1 MDLYRKLEY
10 NQIIQIIQGYCN
22 TYLGKKLSFQ
32 MTPFFSFEEVRIAL
46 SKTMEAT
53 MLLYQKGRPPFAELN
68 EMEIPL
74 KTLESNQI
82 LSAKSLLDLA
92 HLLKVARELKEY
104 FKENILGASTSQ
116 QLEKTTTIQE
126 VNNSFLQDYFSA
138 LYTNPTIEKEIFDK
152 ILDENTISDNASSKL
167 SSLRRSRKNLEQGI
181 KDKLSSLIHSAN
193 YSKYLMEPVIT
204 IRNNRYVIPVKQEYR
219 SNIQGFI
226 HDISSSG
233 STVYLEPTSVF
244 EANNQIASIRMEED
258 IEIEK
263 ILEQLTS
270 LLYGILNE
278 LTLNLSTIGTLD
290 LLFAKARY
298 AQSYN
303 GVMPMLNQEKKIH
316 LIKAK
321 HPLIAPTD
329 VVPIDISLGENYTSL
344 IITGP
349 NTGGKT
355 VALKTLGLL
364 LLMAYSGIPIPCHE
378 ESQICVFDHIFV
390 DIGDEQNI
398 QESLST
404 FSSHMLHIV
413 QITKQV
419 TANSLILLDELGSG
433 TDPIE
438 GASLAISI
446 LEYFA
451 KVGAL
456 VSCTTHYQELKEF
469 ALITEGFENASFE
482 FDVENLKPTYH
493 LLVGIPGKSNAF
505 EISKR
510 LGLSPAIIE
519 KARSFIEQDHASIE
533 EILKSIYEDKLTIEK
548 QKEEIQK
555 NLNQV
560 EVLRKSL
567 EQDNSDLVQKR
578 RQMIEDAESEARDIL
593 FAAKEEANG
602 ILQEL
607 TKNEVDIRKANQLRN
622 ELNDKIKDL
631 GNSTTHI
638 VNAQP
643 LNKDEVRQGLE
654 VWIPSLQNSG
664 TILSSHVN
672 RNDEVQIQVG
682 LAKMNL
688 KLGELSLFLNR
699 FENTN
704 DNSTT
709 YSKSV
714 TSKRNGSSSTLNTS
728 FQHGKVT
735 TNRNSKAKF
744 ISPEINVIG
753 QTVDDAIYVIDKY
766 LDNCVMS
773 GISPIRIVHGKGTG
787 KLRTGIHQYLK
798 KHPHIKS
805 FRIGT
810 FGEGEMGVTV
820 VELK

>member
-1 MDLYRKLEY
+1 MDLYCKLEY
-10 NQIIQIIQGYCN
+10 NQIIQIIEKYCK
-22 TYLGKKLSFQ
+22 TYLGKKLCFQ
-32 MTPFFSFEEVRIAL
+32 MEPVFSFEKVQISLLE
-46 SKTMEAT
+46 TMEAVK
-53 MLLYQKGRPPFAELN
+53 LLYAKGRPPLAALN
-68 EMEIPL
+68 QLEIPL

-92 HLLKVARELKEY
+92 HLLKVSRELKDY
-104 FKENILGASTSQ
+104 FKKDFLSSSGQEVSEENIS
-116 QLEKTTTIQE
+116 I
-126 VNNSFLQDYFSA
+126 LQDYFSM
-138 LYTNPTIEKEIFDK
+138 LYANPSIEQEIFNK

-167 SSLRRSRKNLEQGI
+167 FSLRKSRRNLEQGI
-181 KDKLSSLIHSAN
+181 KDKLSSLLHSSN
-193 YSKYLMEPVIT
+193 YTKYLMEPVIT

-219 SNIQGFI
+219 TNIQGFI

-233 STVYLEPTSVF
+233 STVYIEPTSIF
-244 EANNQIASIRMEED
+244 EANNQIASLRMEED

-263 ILEQLTS
+263 ILQSLTNN
-270 LLYGILNE
+270 LYTIFSELMLNI
-278 LTLNLSTIGTLD
+278 STIGTLD
-290 LLFAKARY
+290 LLFAKAEY
-298 AQSYN
+298 AKEN
-303 GVMPMLNQEKKIH
+303 NAVMPILNREKKIN

-321 HPLIAPTD
+321 HPLIASNI
-329 VVPIDISLGENYTSL
+329 VVPVDISLGETYTSL
-344 IITGP
+344 VITGP

-355 VALKTLGLL
+355 VALKTVGLL
-364 LLMAYSGIPIPCHE
+364 LLMAYSGIPLPCHE

-413 QITKQV
+413 EITKQI
-419 TANSLILLDELGSG
+419 TSNSLVLLDELGSG

-446 LEYFA
+446 LEYLA
-451 KVGAL
+451 QKGAL
-456 VSCTTHYQELKEF
+456 TLCTTHYQELKEF
-469 ALITEGFENASFE
+469 ALVTDNFENASFE

-505 EISKR
+505 EISRR
-510 LGLSPAIIE
+510 LGLSSDIIE
-519 KARSFIEQDHASIE
+519 RASSFIKQDHASIE
-533 EILKSIYEDKLTIEK
+533 EILKSIYEDKIMIEK

-555 NLNQV
+555 NLNQI

-567 EQDNSDLVQKR
+567 EHDNSDLLQKR
-578 RQMIEDAESEARDIL
+578 QQMLEDAKSEARDVL
-593 FAAKEEANG
+593 LSAKEEANE

-631 GNSTTHI
+631 GSVSTNVTNS
-638 VNAQP
+638 NP
-643 LNKDEVRQGLE
+643 LTKSEVSQGLE
-654 VWIPSLQNSG
+654 VWVPSLQNSG
-664 TILSSHVN
+664 VILSSHVN
-672 RNDEVQIQVG
+672 KNDEVQVQVG
-682 LAKMNL
+682 LVKMNF
-688 KLGELSLFLNR
+688 KLDELSSSNATNNMSR
-699 FENTN
+699 KNTN
-704 DNSTT
+704 
-709 YSKSV
+709 SKFD
-714 TSKRNGSSSTLNTS
+714 TLK
-728 FQHGKVT
+728 HGKVT
-735 TNRNSKAKF
+735 TAQASKAKF

-753 QTVDDAIYVIDKY
+753 QNVEDAIYVIDKY

-787 KLRTGIHQYLK
+787 KLREGIHQYLK
-798 KHPHIKS
+798 KHSHVKS

>member
-1 MDLYRKLEY
+1 MDLYHKLEY
-10 NQIIQIIQGYCN
+10 NQIIQIIQGYCK
-22 TYLGKKLSFQ
+22 TYLGKKLSFE
-32 MTPFFSFEEVRIAL
+32 MEPYFSFEKVRIAL
-46 SKTMEAT
+46 AKTMEAT
-53 MLLYQKGRPPFAELN
+53 KLLYQKGRPPFAELN
-68 EMEIPL
+68 EMELPL

-92 HLLKVARELKEY
+92 QLLKISRELKSY
-104 FKENILGASTSQ
+104 FKEDILGSLANKSFEKGTSQ
-116 QLEKTTTIQE
+116 EGESL
-126 VNNSFLQDYFSA
+126 LQDYFST
-138 LYTNPTIEKEIFDK
+138 LYANPSIEKEIFDK
-152 ILDENTISDNASSKL
+152 ILDENTISDNASPKL
-167 SSLRRSRKNLEQGI
+167 SSLRRSRKNLEQSI

-219 SNIQGFI
+219 SSIQGFI

-263 ILEQLTS
+263 ILEQLTAS
-270 LLYGILNE
+270 LFEILAE
-278 LTLNLSTIGTLD
+278 LNLNLSTIGTLD

-303 GVMPMLNQEKKIH
+303 GVMPILNQEKKIN
-316 LIKAK
+316 LMKAK
-321 HPLIAPTD
+321 HPLIAPND
-329 VVPIDISLGENYTSL
+329 VVPIDISLGETYTSL

-355 VALKTLGLL
+355 VALKTTGLL

-413 QITKQV
+413 QITEQV
-419 TANSLILLDELGSG
+419 TSNSLILLDELGSG
-433 TDPIE
+433 TDPVE

-446 LEYFA
+446 LEHFV
-451 KVGAL
+451 KIGAL

-469 ALITEGFENASFE
+469 ALVTDGFENASFE

-510 LGLSPAIIE
+510 LGLSPSIIE
-519 KARSFIEQDHASIE
+519 RASSFIQQDHASIE

-548 QKEEIQK
+548 QKEETQK
-555 NLNQV
+555 NLNQI

-567 EQDNSDLVQKR
+567 EKDNSDLVQKR
-578 RQMIEDAESEARDIL
+578 QQMIDDAKSEARDIL
-593 FAAKEEANG
+593 FSAKEEANE
-602 ILQEL
+602 IIKEL
-607 TKNEVDIRKANQLRN
+607 NSEQLDVKRANQLRN
-622 ELNDKIKDL
+622 KLNDKI
-631 GNSTTHI
+631 NE
-638 VNAQP
+638 VNTP
-643 LNKDEVRQGLE
+643 KIDFSGL
-654 VWIPSLQNSG
+654 I
-664 TILSSHVN
+664 
-672 RNDEVQIQVG
+672 
-682 LAKMNL
+682 AKFDKN
-688 KLGELSLFLNR
+688 
-699 FENTN
+699 FET
-704 DNSTT
+704 
-709 YSKSV
+709 
-714 TSKRNGSSSTLNTS
+714 
-728 FQHGKVT
+728 GKVSVVQD
-735 TNRNSKAKF
+735 SKAKF

-787 KLRTGIHQYLK
+787 KLRTGIHQYLN
-798 KHPHIKS
+798 KHPHVKS
-805 FRIGT
+805 FRVGT

>member
-1 MDLYRKLEY
+1 MDLYCKLEY
-10 NQIIQIIQGYCN
+10 NQIIQIIEKYCK
-22 TYLGKKLSFQ
+22 TYLGKKLCFQ
-32 MTPFFSFEEVRIAL
+32 MEPVFSFEKVQISLLE
-46 SKTMEAT
+46 TMEAVK
-53 MLLYQKGRPPFAELN
+53 LLNAKGRPPLAALN
-68 EMEIPL
+68 QLEIPL

-92 HLLKVARELKEY
+92 HLLKVSRELKDY
-104 FKENILGASTSQ
+104 FKKDFLSSSGQEVSEENIS
-116 QLEKTTTIQE
+116 I
-126 VNNSFLQDYFSA
+126 LQDYFSM
-138 LYTNPTIEKEIFDK
+138 LYANPSIEQEIFNK

-167 SSLRRSRKNLEQGI
+167 FSLRKSRRNLEQGI
-181 KDKLSSLIHSAN
+181 KDKLSSLLHSSS
-193 YSKYLMEPVIT
+193 YTKYLMEPVIT

-219 SNIQGFI
+219 TNIQGFI

-233 STVYLEPTSVF
+233 STVYIEPTSIF
-244 EANNQIASIRMEED
+244 EANNQIASLRMEED

-263 ILEQLTS
+263 ILQSLTNN
-270 LLYGILNE
+270 LYTIFSELMLNI
-278 LTLNLSTIGTLD
+278 STIGTLD
-290 LLFAKARY
+290 LLFAKAEY
-298 AQSYN
+298 AKEN
-303 GVMPMLNQEKKIH
+303 NAVMPILNREKKIN

-321 HPLIAPTD
+321 HPLIASNI
-329 VVPIDISLGENYTSL
+329 VVPVDISLGETYTSL
-344 IITGP
+344 VITGP

-355 VALKTLGLL
+355 VALKTVGLL
-364 LLMAYSGIPIPCHE
+364 LLMAYSGIPLPCHE

-413 QITKQV
+413 EITKQI
-419 TANSLILLDELGSG
+419 TSNSLVLLDELGSG

-446 LEYFA
+446 LEYLA
-451 KVGAL
+451 QKGAL
-456 VSCTTHYQELKEF
+456 TLCTTHYQELKEF
-469 ALITEGFENASFE
+469 ALVTDNFENASFE

-505 EISKR
+505 EISRR
-510 LGLSPAIIE
+510 LGLSSDIIE
-519 KARSFIEQDHASIE
+519 RASSFIKQDHASIE
-533 EILKSIYEDKLTIEK
+533 EILKSIYEDKIMIEK

-555 NLNQV
+555 NLNQI

-567 EQDNSDLVQKR
+567 EHDNSDLLQKR
-578 RQMIEDAESEARDIL
+578 QQMLEDAKSEARDVL
-593 FAAKEEANG
+593 LSAKEEANE

-631 GNSTTHI
+631 GSVSTNVTNS
-638 VNAQP
+638 NA
-643 LNKDEVRQGLE
+643 LTKSEVSQGLE
-654 VWIPSLQNSG
+654 VWVPSLQNSG
-664 TILSSHVN
+664 VILSSHVN
-672 RNDEVQIQVG
+672 KNDEVQVQVG
-682 LAKMNL
+682 LVKMNF
-688 KLGELSLFLNR
+688 KLDELSSSNATNNMSR
-699 FENTN
+699 KNTN
-704 DNSTT
+704 
-709 YSKSV
+709 SKFD
-714 TSKRNGSSSTLNTS
+714 TLK
-728 FQHGKVT
+728 HGKVT
-735 TNRNSKAKF
+735 TAQASKAKF

-753 QTVDDAIYVIDKY
+753 QNVEDAIYVIDKY

-787 KLRTGIHQYLK
+787 KLREGIHQYLK
-798 KHPHIKS
+798 KHSHVKS

>member
-1 MDLYRKLEY
+1 MDSYRKLEY
-10 NQIIQIIQGYCN
+10 NQIIQIIQGYCK
-22 TYLGKKLSFQ
+22 TYLGKKLCFQ
-32 MTPFFSFEEVRIAL
+32 MEPYFSFEKVRISL
-46 SKTMEAT
+46 SQTMEAT
-53 MLLYQKGRPPFAELN
+53 KLLYQKGQPPLAEFN

-74 KTLESNQI
+74 KALESNQI

-92 HLLKVARELKEY
+92 HLLKISRELKEY
-104 FKENILGASTSQ
+104 FKEDALATS
-116 QLEKTTTIQE
+116 EQE
-126 VNNSFLQDYFSA
+126 ENESLLQDYFST
-138 LYTNPTIEKEIFDK
+138 LYANISIEKEIFDK
-152 ILDENTISDNASSKL
+152 ILDENTISDNASPKL
-167 SSLRRSRKNLEQGI
+167 ASLRRSRKNLEQGI

-219 SNIQGFI
+219 SSIQGFI

-270 LLYGILNE
+270 SLFEILTE
-278 LTLNLSTIGTLD
+278 LNLNLSTIGTLD

-303 GVMPMLNQEKKIH
+303 GVMPILNQEKKIN

-321 HPLIAPTD
+321 HPLIAPND
-329 VVPIDISLGENYTSL
+329 VVPIDISLGETYTSL

-413 QITKQV
+413 QITKEV
-419 TANSLILLDELGSG
+419 TSNSLILLDELGSG

-451 KVGAL
+451 KVDAL

-469 ALITEGFENASFE
+469 ALVTDGFENASFE

-519 KARSFIEQDHASIE
+519 QANSFIKQDHASIE
-533 EILKSIYEDKLTIEK
+533 EVLKSIYEDKITIEK

-555 NLNQV
+555 NLNQI

-567 EQDNSDLVQKR
+567 EKDNSDLIQKR
-578 RQMIEDAESEARDIL
+578 QQMIDDAKSEARDIL
-593 FAAKEEANG
+593 FSAKEEANE
-602 ILQEL
+602 IIKEL
-607 TKNEVDIRKANQLRN
+607 NSEQLDVKHANQLRN
-622 ELNDKIKDL
+622 KLNDKI
-631 GNSTTHI
+631 SE
-638 VNAQP
+638 VN
-643 LNKDEVRQGLE
+643 
-654 VWIPSLQNSG
+654 
-664 TILSSHVN
+664 
-672 RNDEVQIQVG
+672 
-682 LAKMNL
+682 
-688 KLGELSLFLNR
+688 
-699 FENTN
+699 
-704 DNSTT
+704 
-709 YSKSV
+709 
-714 TSKRNGSSSTLNTS
+714 TSKIDFSGLIAKFDKN
-728 FQHGKVT
+728 FEPGKVSVSVVQD
-735 TNRNSKAKF
+735 SKAKF

-773 GISPIRIVHGKGTG
+773 GMSPIRIVHGKGTG
-787 KLRTGIHQYLK
+787 KLREGVHQYLK
-798 KHPHIKS
+798 KHPHVKS

>member
-1 MDLYRKLEY
+1 M
-10 NQIIQIIQGYCN
+10 
-22 TYLGKKLSFQ
+22 
-32 MTPFFSFEEVRIAL
+32 
-46 SKTMEAT
+46 
-53 MLLYQKGRPPFAELN
+53 
-68 EMEIPL
+68 
-74 KTLESNQI
+74 
-82 LSAKSLLDLA
+82 
-92 HLLKVARELKEY
+92 
-104 FKENILGASTSQ
+104 
-116 QLEKTTTIQE
+116 
-126 VNNSFLQDYFSA
+126 
-138 LYTNPTIEKEIFDK
+138 
-152 ILDENTISDNASSKL
+152 
-167 SSLRRSRKNLEQGI
+167 
-181 KDKLSSLIHSAN
+181 IHSAN

-219 SNIQGFI
+219 SSIQGFI

-263 ILEQLTS
+263 ILEQLTAS
-270 LLYGILNE
+270 LFEILAE
-278 LTLNLSTIGTLD
+278 LNLNLSTIGTLD

-303 GVMPMLNQEKKIH
+303 GVMPILNQEKKIN
-316 LIKAK
+316 LMKAK
-321 HPLIAPTD
+321 HPLIAPND
-329 VVPIDISLGENYTSL
+329 VVPIDISLGETYTSL

-355 VALKTLGLL
+355 VALKTTGLL

-413 QITKQV
+413 QITEQV
-419 TANSLILLDELGSG
+419 TSNSLILLDELGSG
-433 TDPIE
+433 TDPVE

-446 LEYFA
+446 LEHFV
-451 KVGAL
+451 KIGAL

-469 ALITEGFENASFE
+469 ALVTDGFENASFE

-510 LGLSPAIIE
+510 LGLSPSIIE
-519 KARSFIEQDHASIE
+519 RASSFIQQDHASIE

-548 QKEEIQK
+548 QKEETQK
-555 NLNQV
+555 NLNQI

-567 EQDNSDLVQKR
+567 EKDNSDLVQKR
-578 RQMIEDAESEARDIL
+578 QQMIDDAKSEARDIL
-593 FAAKEEANG
+593 FSAKEEANE
-602 ILQEL
+602 IIKEL
-607 TKNEVDIRKANQLRN
+607 NSEQLDVKRANQLRN
-622 ELNDKIKDL
+622 KLNDKI
-631 GNSTTHI
+631 NE
-638 VNAQP
+638 VNTP
-643 LNKDEVRQGLE
+643 KIDFSGL
-654 VWIPSLQNSG
+654 I
-664 TILSSHVN
+664 
-672 RNDEVQIQVG
+672 
-682 LAKMNL
+682 AKFDKN
-688 KLGELSLFLNR
+688 
-699 FENTN
+699 FET
-704 DNSTT
+704 
-709 YSKSV
+709 
-714 TSKRNGSSSTLNTS
+714 
-728 FQHGKVT
+728 GKVSVVQD
-735 TNRNSKAKF
+735 SKAKF

-787 KLRTGIHQYLK
+787 KLRTGIHQYLN
-798 KHPHIKS
+798 KHPHVKS
-805 FRIGT
+805 FRVGT

>member
-1 MDLYRKLEY
+1 MDSYRKLEY
-10 NQIIQIIQGYCN
+10 NQIIQIIQGYCK
-22 TYLGKKLSFQ
+22 TYLGKKRSFQ
-32 MTPFFSFEEVRIAL
+32 MEPCFTFEAVRTSL
-46 SKTMEAT
+46 SKTMEASK
-53 MLLYQKGRPPFAELN
+53 LLYQNGRPPFSELN
-68 EMEIPL
+68 ELEIPL

-82 LSAKSLLDLA
+82 LSARSLLDLA

-104 FKENILGASTSQ
+104 FKSTA
-116 QLEKTTTIQE
+116 EQE
-126 VNNSFLQDYFSA
+126 ETESFLQEYFYT
-138 LYTNPTIEKEIFDK
+138 LYANAAIERKIFDR

-167 SSLRRSRKNLEQGI
+167 ASLRRSRKNLEQGI

-244 EANNQIASIRMEED
+244 EANNQIASIRMEEE

-263 ILEQLTS
+263 ILEELTV
-270 LLYGILNE
+270 LLYEILTE
-278 LTLNLSTIGTLD
+278 LNLNLSTIGTLD

-303 GVMPMLNQEKKIH
+303 GVMPILNQEKKIN

-321 HPLIAPTD
+321 HPLIAPND
-329 VVPIDISLGENYTSL
+329 VVPIDVSLGETYTSL

-378 ESQICVFDHIFV
+378 ESQICVFDHIFL

-413 QITKQV
+413 QITGQV
-419 TANSLILLDELGSG
+419 TSNSLILLDELGSG

-469 ALITEGFENASFE
+469 ALVTEGFENASFE

-519 KARSFIEQDHASIE
+519 RANSFIEQDHASIE
-533 EILKSIYEDKLTIEK
+533 EVLKSIYEDKLTIEK

-567 EQDNSDLVQKR
+567 EQDNSDLLQKR
-578 RQMIEDAESEARDIL
+578 QTMIDDAKSEARDIL
-593 FAAKEEANG
+593 FSAKEEANS

-607 TKNEVDIRKANQLRN
+607 NKNEVDIRKANRLRN

-631 GNSTTHI
+631 GSSTTNL
-638 VNAQP
+638 VNSQP
-643 LNKDEVRQGLE
+643 LSKNDVHQGLE

-664 TILSSHVN
+664 TILSSHATK
-672 RNDEVQIQVG
+672 NDKVQVQVG

-688 KLGELSLFLNR
+688 KLNELSLI
-699 FENTN
+699 NT
-704 DNSTT
+704 
-709 YSKSV
+709 
-714 TSKRNGSSSTLNTS
+714 SSTQNNAKISNIAKNTKNFEHLKTNS
-728 FQHGKVT
+728 FTHGKVT
-735 TNRNSKAKF
+735 TNQDSKAKF

-753 QTVDDAIYVIDKY
+753 QNVDDAIYVIDKY
-766 LDNCVMS
+766 LDNCIMS
-773 GISPIRIVHGKGTG
+773 GMSPIRIVHGKGTG
-787 KLRTGIHQYLK
+787 KLREGIHQYLK
-798 KHPHIKS
+798 KHSHVKS
-805 FRIGT
+805 FRLGT